1 MSGSRST
8 GAGAARGTTTM
19 RDRPADVRIKDFKE
33 VDCGLSPAEA
43 VAEAERCL
51 QCKKPLCVKGC
62 PVNIDIPTFIRKV
75 ADGNFPA
82 AARALKEQN
91 MLPAICGRV
100 CPQETQ
106 CEGVCIL
113 GNKET
118 PIRIGAI
125 ERFVADW
132 ERANDPTLPD
142 VAKPTGKRVAV
153 VGSGP
158 AGLTAAA
165 ELARAGHA
173 VTIYESLHEAGGVL
187 TYGIPAF
194 RLPKDVVKA
203 EIDQVLALGVRLK
216 KNYLVGRSISIDELL
231 GYDAVFL
238 GTGAGLPAFMGIP
251 GENLNGV
258 YSANEFLTRVNL
270 MHADAFPEFDTPVLH
285 AARVAVIGGG
295 NVAMDS
301 ARVARRLGAKVSLI
315 YRRGEDEM
323 PARRA
328 EVLHAKE
335 EGIEFLTCTN
345 PTRILGEQSV
355 TGVECVKMSLCD
367 LDASG
372 RPSPEPIEGSEFT
385 LDVDMVIQA
394 IGTSPNPLL
403 VSLIPGLERARRGNV
418 AVDENGRT
426 SIPHVYAGGDIAT
439 GAATVIEA
447 MGSAKKAAAAIN
459 AMLKG
464 E

>member
-1 MSGSRST
+1 MSDRS
-8 GAGAARGTTTM
+8 
-19 RDRPADVRIKDFKE
+19 ADVRIKDFNE

-51 QCKKPLCVKGC
+51 QCKKPLCVTGC
-62 PVNIDIPTFIRKV
+62 PVNIDIPAFIGHV
-75 ADGNFPA
+75 AEGNFST

-132 ERANDPTLPD
+132 ERENDPTLPD

-173 VTIYESLHEAGGVL
+173 VTIFESLHEAGGVL

-194 RLPKDVVKA
+194 RLPKNVVKA
-203 EIDQVLALGVRLK
+203 EVEQVLALGARLK
-216 KNYLVGRSISIDELL
+216 KNHLVGRSVSTDELL

-238 GTGAGLPAFMGIP
+238 ATGAGLPAFMCIP

-285 AARVAVIGGG
+285 GGRVAVIGGG

-323 PARRA
+323 PARKA
-328 EVLHAKE
+328 EVEHAKE
-335 EGIEFLTCTN
+335 EGIAFYTCTN

-355 TGVECVKMSLCD
+355 TGVECVKMSLCG

-372 RPSPEPIEGSEFT
+372 RRSPEPIEGSEFT

-403 VSLIPGLERARRGNV
+403 VSLIPGLERARKGNV
-418 AVDENGRT
+418 VVDENGRT

-447 MGSAKKAAAAIN
+447 MGSAKRAAAAMN
-459 AMLKG
+459 AMLR
-464 E
+464 EE

>member
-1 MSGSRST
+1 MS
-8 GAGAARGTTTM
+8 
-19 RDRPADVRIKDFKE
+19 DRPVDVRIKDFKE
-33 VDCGLSPAEA
+33 VDTGLSPGEA
-43 VAEAERCL
+43 IAEAERCL
-51 QCKKPLCVKGC
+51 QCKKPLCVRGC
-62 PVNIDIPTFIRKV
+62 PVCIDIPAFIGHV
-75 ADGNFPA
+75 AEGNFPE

-132 ERANDPTLPD
+132 ERANDPSLPD

-165 ELARAGHA
+165 ELARAGHS
-173 VTIYESLHEAGGVL
+173 VTIFESLHEAGGVL

-194 RLPKDVVKA
+194 RLPKDVVRA
-203 EIDQVLALGVRLK
+203 ELDQVLALGVRLK
-216 KNYLVGRSISIDELL
+216 TNHLVGRSGSTDELL

-238 GTGAGLPAFMGIP
+238 ATGAGLPAFMGLP
-251 GENLNGV
+251 GENKNGV

-285 AARVAVIGGG
+285 GARVAVIGGG
-295 NVAMDS
+295 NGAMDS

-315 YRRGEDEM
+315 YRRGEEEM

-328 EVLHAKE
+328 EVVHAKE

-345 PTRILGEQSV
+345 PTQILGEQCV
-355 TGVECVKMSLCD
+355 TGVECVKMSLCGI
-367 LDASG
+367 DASG
-372 RPSPEPIEGSEFT
+372 RRSPEPIEGSEFT

-403 VSLIPGLERARRGNV
+403 VSLLPGLERGRKGNV
-418 AVDENGRT
+418 VVDKNGRT
-426 SIPHVYAGGDIAT
+426 SIPHVFAGGDIAT

-447 MGSAKKAAAAIN
+447 MGSAKKAAAAID